1 MSPPSPQEVIDLAR
15 VRAWNALWR
24 RLLAPIP
31 NDDEEPDDKGDV
43 SEGATEEL
51 VA

>member
-1 MSPPSPQEVIDLAR
+1 MSPPSALEAIDLAR

-31 NDDEEPDDKGDV
+31 NDDEEPDDTGDV
-43 SEGATEEL
+43 TEEATEEL
-51 VA
+51 AA